1 MRQIAQEPE
10 RLPDAEPLDSPVQV
24 VFAEGASDLVTAT
37 GEFDFQTVHAERDLL
52 GQHAQA
58 WLRLCLTM
66 TVRLPGQQ
74 VELHDMPCRSTNGSV
89 DKDITLEP

>member
-1 MRQIAQEPE
+1 M
-10 RLPDAEPLDSPVQV
+10 
-24 VFAEGASDLVTAT
+24 
-37 GEFDFQTVHAERDLL
+37 HAEQDLL